1 MNRQGSRK
9 AGCAGFSLVEGVVAF
24 AVLALALGVL
34 YQIFSSAARQALVVQ
49 HYSRALAVADAKLTE
64 TGINEALAG
73 GAQGGETD
81 DGFRWQRSVEAYAP
95 GDELA
100 APLAGLRAYRITVE
114 VRWSHDG
121 GERTVALGTVRLEAG
136 A

>member
-1 MNRQGSRK
+1 MNKHGRGK
-9 AGCAGFSLVEGVVAF
+9 AGCAGFSLVEVVVAF

-64 TGINEALAG
+64 TGINDALA
-73 GAQGGETD
+73 GGETD

-100 APLAGLRAYRITVE
+100 APPAGLRAYRITVE

-121 GERTVALGTVRLEAG
+121 GERTVALGTVRLEGG

>member
-1 MNRQGSRK
+1 MNKHGRGK
-9 AGCAGFSLVEGVVAF
+9 AGCAGFSLVEVVVAF

-34 YQIFSSAARQALVVQ
+34 YQIFSSTARQALVVQ

-64 TGINEALAG
+64 TGINDALA
-73 GAQGGETD
+73 GGETD

-100 APLAGLRAYRITVE
+100 APPAGLRAYRITVE

-121 GERTVALGTVRLEAG
+121 GERTVALGTVRLEGG

>member
-1 MNRQGSRK
+1 MNKHGRGK
-9 AGCAGFSLVEGVVAF
+9 AGCAGFSLVEVVVAF

-34 YQIFSSAARQALVVQ
+34 YQIFSSTARQAILVQ

-64 TGINEALAG
+64 TGINDALA
-73 GAQGGETD
+73 GGETD

-100 APLAGLRAYRITVE
+100 APPAGLRAYRITVE

-121 GERTVALGTVRLEAG
+121 GERTVALGTVRLEVG